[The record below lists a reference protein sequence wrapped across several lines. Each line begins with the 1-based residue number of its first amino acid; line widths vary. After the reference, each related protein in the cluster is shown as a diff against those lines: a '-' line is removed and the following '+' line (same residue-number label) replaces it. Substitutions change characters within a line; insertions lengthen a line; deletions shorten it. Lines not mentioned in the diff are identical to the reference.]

1 MAYRGRT
8 DETDESAGEGP
19 PPRHMSRISRGA
31 FILAGHVCVTL
42 GVIGVFVP
50 LMPTTVFLLL
60 AAAAYARG
68 SDRFYRW
75 LIWHPRLGPYIRDFR
90 ERGAMSRSAKVT
102 AISMLTLVLGS
113 SIFFFVASVPIQLAL
128 GAVGLG
134 VIGYI
139 LRIPTL

>member
-8 DETDESAGEGP
+8 DEPDESAGGGP
-19 PPRHMSRISRGA
+19 PPREVSRISRGA
-31 FILAGHVCVTL
+31 YVLAGHGCVAL

-50 LMPTTVFLLL
+50 LMPTTIFLLL

-68 SDRFYRW
+68 SDRFYQW
-75 LIWHPRLGPYIRDFR
+75 LLWHPRLGPYIRDFR
-90 ERGAMSRSAKVT
+90 ERGGMSRSAKVT

-139 LRIPTL
+139 LRVPTL